1 MSHKYHTWF
10 CCTKLDSKI
19 SFANKIAVSCAV
31 LHKFAPLN
39 QDDWNDNGND
49 DPQDQGHESNNDDV
63 MRDGDDIQNVWKDYI
78 ANAWLNSRM
87 FNHANVIGESKKLAH
102 TTTVSM
108 DAV

>member
-63 MRDGDDIQNVWKDYI
+63 MRV
-78 ANAWLNSRM
+78 
-87 FNHANVIGESKKLAH
+87 ETTSKMCEKITLQMHDWTLECLAH

>member
-1 MSHKYHTWF
+1 MTMEMM
-10 CCTKLDSKI
+10 T
-19 SFANKIAVSCAV
+19 
-31 LHKFAPLN
+31 
-39 QDDWNDNGND
+39 
-49 DPQDQGHESNNDDV
+49 PQDQGHESNNDDV